1 MSSSEDEDVS
11 ELEREKARN
20 NELMSIIKGLELQV
34 KNLTEQMSQLNATM
48 KSMQEE
54 KSTLLE
60 MIKSKEIESKSN
72 ENGNVMETSFE
83 LTESEK
89 KDNGISGKSDTQT
102 DASVAKK
109 SSETSTVTN
118 GKKGDVKMNKSPS
131 DDDEQNARAST
142 STDTNTIKRTNK
154 VPPIDIWA
162 VNRAEIQRL
171 IDSTLPKDS
180 CLFSRIN
187 NAKFRV
193 IPRDAT
199 VRASVIEFLNERK
212 NEFNTY
218 TPSDEKIV
226 NVLIRGLDHVDD
238 EQIILDALAEN
249 NFVPHKVQK
258 YVTGYMRH
266 NKIKSNLWLITL
278 QPNTDTNELFKIKAI
293 EHAIIKWEFLK
304 KPKIMQCKR
313 CQRLFHSASN
323 CKLEYRCVKCI
334 EQHEPGQCKIDG
346 NNKLKPKYVNCK
358 GEHTANDFK
367 NCPYF
372 QKAIER
378 QDAKSEKS
386 KDNND
391 KNNKQTQIK
400 LHRKYLLLSS
410 SSKTNLKRSQTINKK
425 QSKR

>member
-1 MSSSEDEDVS
+1 MSVKRALQSPTGPEQINKKISVIGTPNIQSNLIRTSRLDLNRAMTFSEDGGAS
-11 ELEREKARN
+11 ELERERAKN
-20 NELMSIIKGLELQV
+20 NELMSTIKNLELQV
-34 KNLTEQMSQLNATM
+34 QNLTEQVSQMNTTM

-54 KSTLLE
+54 KSKLIELL
-60 MIKSKEIESKSN
+60 KPKEITPQSKLN
-72 ENGNVMETSFE
+72 ENEDEMETSLE

-89 KDNGISGKSDTQT
+89 NNKEISGKSDTNT
-102 DASVAKK
+102 NASDVNEP
-109 SSETSTVTN
+109 SETATASKE
-118 GKKGDVKMNKSPS
+118 KKEDENIRKTPSGDTKR
-131 DDDEQNARAST
+131 NAHAST

-162 VNRAEIQRL
+162 ANRAEIQRL

-187 NAKFRV
+187 NTKFRV

-199 VRASVIEFLNERK
+199 VRASVIEFLTERK
-212 NEFNTY
+212 YEYNTY
-218 TPSDEKIV
+218 TPSDEKMV

-238 EQIILDALAEN
+238 EQIILEALEEK

-278 QPNTDTNELFKIKAI
+278 QPNTDTNELFKINAI

-323 CKLEYRCVKCI
+323 CKLEFRCVKCI
-334 EQHEPGQCKIDG
+334 
-346 NNKLKPKYVNCK
+346 
-358 GEHTANDFK
+358 
-367 NCPYF
+367 
-372 QKAIER
+372 
-378 QDAKSEKS
+378 
-386 KDNND
+386 D
-391 KNNKQTQIK
+391 K
-400 LHRKYLLLSS
+400 
-410 SSKTNLKRSQTINKK
+410 
-425 QSKR
+425 